1 MAWRE
6 EGNDFVSTASSILAT
21 GVSLFGV
28 LSAWASRRSAQQGRS
43 TTDQLTEAQAAL
55 ARLVESQWRKEA
67 GLRQLHNP
75 VPLPVSWSD
84 SPDVGVH
91 DHPELIGGTISC
103 QADQGEELAAAF
115 RQQLPRR
122 RLIVLGPAG
131 SGKTTFAVLLALS
144 LLQNRPDNEPVPVL
158 LTATSFNPE
167 QESVHDWLRRRITA
181 DYPTLADAD
190 TYGPTAIDD
199 LLAGHRVLP
208 VIDGLD
214 ELPKE
219 VHASVLTALNET
231 LDTDAPLVLTSRTGE
246 YTTAAASA
254 RALSGAAVIAP
265 GNLSV
270 QDSLALLRLA
280 TPTGPSQQRWDS
292 LAEHLAAHPAGA
304 AAQALTSPLTVAL
317 ARTVYAEGTGNPEEL
332 GNFESKE
339 AIEDHLLDALIPIVY
354 ATARRR
360 DPAKHPWSPEH
371 AHRYLAQLASGMQR
385 QRTTDLEWWRIH
397 QWVPVVS
404 RPWARGA
411 VWAVTVFVLTLAGYA
426 IGRALPEY
434 SPERLE
440 SLEWI
445 PGSVAVAL
453 PCMCWLAAW
462 TATRCRLR
470 ARRLTSTVLI
480 AVGGAV
486 AFAVP
491 GMMVDRADELP
502 NVFYAIACL
511 LFWGFTF
518 LLVLHSAGPPAPP
531 LLPSR
536 GTLIPGNWPRRL
548 LLAVATFLGTTAL
561 ATAAFQ
567 LYALALVTPGQP
579 AHAVEL
585 PWAHGLILG
594 ALFGALQALLHW
606 MRGTTSK
613 EEVTSPVSTVRADRL
628 VTLVGCGGGFLL
640 ATLPYTLAFVLRR
653 TLHELQEVSPLTI
666 FVCTLLGV
674 GPTGLILGLAAH
686 AWPYYMAA
694 RLLLSAQGQ
703 LPWRLQSFLTNA
715 HRLGVLRQVGPV
727 YQFRHARLQEHL
739 ARPVQVPG
747 PRAASSDPDLEPGSA
762 SLR

>member
-1 MAWRE
+1 MGWAN
-6 EGNDFVSTASSILAT
+6 GSNDFFSTANSILAT
-21 GVSLFGV
+21 SVSLLGV
-28 LSAWASRRSAQQGRS
+28 LSAWASRRSPQQGCS
-43 TTDQLTEAQAAL
+43 TTDQLAEAKAAL

-75 VPLPVSWSD
+75 VPLPVSWSN
-84 SPDVGVH
+84 SPSVGVH
-91 DHPELIGGTISC
+91 DHPELIGGAISC
-103 QADQGEELAAAF
+103 QADRGEALAAAF

-122 RLIVLGPAG
+122 RLVVLGPAG

-144 LLQNRPDNEPVPVL
+144 LLQNRLDSEPVPIL
-158 LTATSFNPE
+158 LTAASFDPE
-167 QESVHDWLRRRITA
+167 RESIHDWLRRRITA

-199 LLAGHRVLP
+199 LLAGHQVLP

-219 VHASVLTALNET
+219 VQASVLTALNGT
-231 LDTDAPLVLTSRTGE
+231 LDTDAPLVLTSRTDE
-246 YTTAAASA
+246 YTAAAASA

-265 GNLSV
+265 AALSA

-280 TPTGPSQQRWDS
+280 TPVGPSQQQRWDS
-292 LAEHLAAHPAGA
+292 LTDHLATHPAGA

-317 ARTVYAEGTGNPEEL
+317 ARTVYAEGTSNPEEL
-332 GNFESKE
+332 RNFASKE
-339 AIEDHLLDALIPIVY
+339 AIEDHLLGALIPTVY

-360 DPAKHPWSPEH
+360 DPAKHPWNPEH
-371 AHRYLAQLASGMQR
+371 AHRFLTQLARGMQR
-385 QRTTDLEWWRIH
+385 QGTTDLEWWKLH
-397 QWVPVVS
+397 HWVPAVS
-404 RPWARGA
+404 RTWARSGA
-411 VWAVTVFVLTLAGYA
+411 WTVTVFVLTLLGYA

-434 SPERLE
+434 SPEKLE

-445 PGSVAVAL
+445 PGSVAVAVL
-453 PCMCWLAAW
+453 GMCWLAAW
-462 TATRCRLR
+462 IVTRPRLG
-470 ARRLTSTVLI
+470 ARRLSSAVLT
-480 AVGGAV
+480 AVCGAL

-491 GMMVDRADELP
+491 GMMVDRADDLP

-511 LFWGFTF
+511 LFWGFAF

-536 GTLIPGNWPRRL
+536 GTLVPGNWPRRL

-561 ATAAFQ
+561 ATVAFR
-567 LYALALVTPGQP
+567 LYALVFVKPGQP
-579 AHAVEL
+579 EL

-594 ALFGALQALLHW
+594 ALFGALQALLYW

-613 EEVTSPVSTVRADRL
+613 EEVTSPVSSVRADRL
-628 VTLVGCGGGFLL
+628 VALVSCGGGFLL
-640 ATLPYTLAFVLRR
+640 AALPYTLAFVAKRALE
-653 TLHELQEVSPLTI
+653 ELDISPLTV
-666 FVCTLLGV
+666 FVCTLLCV

-686 AWPYYMAA
+686 AWPYYTAA
-694 RLLLSAQGQ
+694 RLLLSARGQ
-703 LPWRLQSFLTNA
+703 LPWRLQAFLTSA
-715 HRLGVLRQVGPV
+715 HHLGVLRQVGPV

-739 ARPVQVPG
+739 ARPVQVPS
-747 PRAASSDPDLEPGSA
+747 PRTASPNPDLEPGST